1 MANGVLVLNA
11 DFRAMTVF
19 SVPKAFLLV
28 FLDKAEVIEKTDS
41 SFLRTISHTYSTPSV
56 IRLRKYVNMPF
67 KGVMLS
73 RQNIFKRDNHQ
84 CMYCGSRKELTLDHV
99 IPRSRGGNS
108 GWLNLVTACHTCNSR
123 KGNRTPEEAGLTFN
137 QKPYKP
143 SFLIFLRDYT
153 KNADAKWLPYL
164 N

>member
-1 MANGVLVLNA
+1 MASGVLVLNA

-19 SVPKAFLLV
+19 SIPKAFLLV
-28 FLDKAEVIEKTDS
+28 FLDKAEIIEKTDDVV
-41 SFLRTISHTYSTPSV
+41 LRTVSTAYNAPSV

-84 CMYCGSRKELTLDHV
+84 CVYCGSRRDLTLDHV
-99 IPRSRGGNS
+99 VPRSKGGNS
-108 GWLNLVTACHTCNSR
+108 SWLNLVTACQACNSR
-123 KGNRTPEEAGLTFN
+123 KGNRTLEEASMSFS

-164 N
+164 C